1 MNDNN
6 MNDSFS
12 IESNDPNAN
21 TKVLVHRS
29 GSIEVQRFPNQEYK
43 DEYETIARTTRPEE
57 QQQDNTM
64 SSDDLL
70 NSAIKTSAATA
81 TSANVTIDPNS
92 SSFQPYSATGNITNS
107 RAVLSALRALQDKIR
122 KLEIERTQ
130 YSSQCLKL
138 EDNLKEYRRQIG
150 NERKKVVE
158 QQRKRAQE
166 VQKVEKQAH
175 EFELSAARTEER
187 IKATIIDLNH
197 EREDK
202 TRVMDENERNKAE
215 NVKLNVQLKDANTTI
230 ILRQSDLDNE
240 RSLRQVVEAKL
251 AEAKV
256 FIAKCVQLNEQCVQE
271 NTILIGEA
279 SIKDQQIGQMASDMN
294 ELKEQLTVSLEK
306 RKELA
311 GAVKK
316 KKTGLKKKGG
326 KRGRRIGTHHRQ
338 TTVSRERA
346 MRHGHYQNET
356 ENTRIRR
363 KARRKKNRS
372 PSPPI
377 TSSPTS
383 YQGKTSPVAAIN
395 SDSNRK
401 ASKYHWGHMN
411 LKEQLRQANLGKDP
425 PFMPSGNASAPDF
438 SIYSVTQRRLGN
450 SKAYGEPD
458 NESSARKSTRSS
470 NRRSSPPP
478 HPPQAEKARLSPPPQ
493 ATIVNMHG
501 GKPNGSPLRQS
512 QSPPLMPHDLRQDGI
527 NNNNN
532 SNSGNNVQPRII
544 PVISPNSLQTA
555 NFGIRKLYDPIGAGK
570 VGAISSSSSSG
581 LIMNTDNTTPL
592 AGLEKVM
599 QNMEKEYSELH
610 TRYRS
615 MLKSVERCTTEN
627 LDVNKEALTAA
638 MESLVAKLQAK
649 SEQLMIVRRQ
659 LYLRKNEKMEDGR
672 TSHHQSP
679 EKIQVNNNNIN
690 KNNVTP
696 TRRGQRRG
704 RSRSPS
710 GNRSSRRSRSPANSH
725 GSRSPVR
732 SNEAFR
738 GQREALELLR
748 SYREAR
754 SYKGDSD
761 GEDEQQDFL

>member
-1 MNDNN
+1 

-215 NVKLNVQLKDANTTI
+215 NVKLNVQLKDANATI

-306 RKELA
+306 QKELA

-316 KKTGLKKKGG
+316 KKTGLKKK
-326 KRGRRIGTHHRQ
+326 R
-338 TTVSRERA
+338 
-346 MRHGHYQNET
+346 
-356 ENTRIRR
+356 
-363 KARRKKNRS
+363 
-372 PSPPI
+372 
-377 TSSPTS
+377 
-383 YQGKTSPVAAIN
+383 
-395 SDSNRK
+395 
-401 ASKYHWGHMN
+401 W
-411 LKEQLRQANLGKDP
+411 
-425 PFMPSGNASAPDF
+425 
-438 SIYSVTQRRLGN
+438 
-450 SKAYGEPD
+450 
-458 NESSARKSTRSS
+458 
-470 NRRSSPPP
+470 
-478 HPPQAEKARLSPPPQ
+478 
-493 ATIVNMHG
+493 
-501 GKPNGSPLRQS
+501 
-512 QSPPLMPHDLRQDGI
+512 
-527 NNNNN
+527 
-532 SNSGNNVQPRII
+532 
-544 PVISPNSLQTA
+544 
-555 NFGIRKLYDPIGAGK
+555 
-570 VGAISSSSSSG
+570 
-581 LIMNTDNTTPL
+581 
-592 AGLEKVM
+592 
-599 QNMEKEYSELH
+599 
-610 TRYRS
+610 
-615 MLKSVERCTTEN
+615 
-627 LDVNKEALTAA
+627 
-638 MESLVAKLQAK
+638 
-649 SEQLMIVRRQ
+649 
-659 LYLRKNEKMEDGR
+659 
-672 TSHHQSP
+672 
-679 EKIQVNNNNIN
+679 
-690 KNNVTP
+690 
-696 TRRGQRRG
+696 
-704 RSRSPS
+704 
-710 GNRSSRRSRSPANSH
+710 
-725 GSRSPVR
+725 
-732 SNEAFR
+732 
-738 GQREALELLR
+738 
-748 SYREAR
+748 
-754 SYKGDSD
+754 
-761 GEDEQQDFL
+761 